1 MSALISLTEQY
12 TDSEG
17 EDEGREGAIN
27 YSDPEEKQIKA
38 EILIPPTSKVSKKSK
53 KSKKIKRLVS
63 YNDNEEMQEN
73 ITDEDESESE
83 SSSEEDEAQ
92 NDDNASQHEGSDKD
106 FNEIYVKKYGYSLPP
121 EPTSKL
127 NPKFQENITNLHQ
140 KIVNHGFDLN
150 KYIQD
155 KKEFRNPSIYDKL
168 IQFCDINEL
177 GTNFSEEIYNPK
189 IYESMNYE
197 ELAKAQKNEMDK
209 LEKQKKENIK
219 TTEAVKRKSKWDQQA
234 PTTTTAVTVTT
245 SSTSTTKTIIISSTG
260 QLKKPKV

>member
-1 MSALISLTEQY
+1 MSALHTLTEQY

-17 EDEGREGAIN
+17 EEEGRGDVN

-38 EILIPPTSKVSKKSK
+38 ELLIPQPKKSK
-53 KSKKIKRLVS
+53 QSKKVKRLVS
-63 YNDNEEMQEN
+63 YNDNEMQED
-73 ITDEDESESE
+73 ITDEEEDESEE
-83 SSSEEDEAQ
+83 KVKEDEEDDKKAQ
-92 NDDNASQHEGSDKD
+92 DNIENLSRIES
-106 FNEIYVKKYGYSLPP
+106 YVKKYGYSLPP
-121 EPTSKL
+121 EPTTKL
-127 NPKFQENITNLHQ
+127 DPKFQENITNLYQ

-177 GTNFSEEIYNPK
+177 GTNFPEDIYNIK
-189 IYESMNYE
+189 LYENMNYE

-234 PTTTTAVTVTT
+234 PTTTVSTLT
-245 SSTSTTKTIIISSTG
+245 SSTTSTTKTIIISSTG
-260 QLKKPKV
+260 QLKKPKI